1 MRIVD
6 EDGNDVAEA
15 DATAGSLSPT
25 VAVRRGAEPPDGVRK
40 HAYADDDYEE
50 ALLYHAWTPEEA
62 EERAER
68 ERAAREAA
76 ERERALESMLDSWPA
91 LASAEAEEAV

>member
-50 ALLYHAWTPEEA
+50 ALLYHAWTPAEA

-76 ERERALESMLDSWPA
+76 ERERALESMLASWPA
-91 LASAEAEEAV
+91 LAAAEAEEAV

>member
-25 VAVRRGAEPPDGVRK
+25 
-40 HAYADDDYEE
+40 
-50 ALLYHAWTPEEA
+50 

-76 ERERALESMLDSWPA
+76 ERERALESMLASWPA
-91 LASAEAEEAV
+91 LAAAEAEEAV